1 MSQTSRASPGRAV
14 PPRARGAAAFR
25 ALPVALDVSPEGEPV
40 SRSSPPAGLAEDRA
54 SGPSRGAVRLGP
66 LGDTIGFHLRLAQ
79 EASFAAFA
87 RRSAGANRAGQPVG
101 ALKPGRFA
109 MLAMIHEN
117 PGLSQTALGAAV
129 GRDKSTLT
137 PALVELERR
146 GLVRRDRGADR
157 RSYALSLTPAGE
169 AALEALGRHAALHD
183 RLLDRLVG
191 AENRD
196 AFLDT
201 LRRLIAGLD
210 TDGH

>member
-1 MSQTSRASPGRAV
+1 MPKARKGAGAVLRVLPAKSEQPG
-14 PPRARGAAAFR
+14 PEQPGQEPARGT
-25 ALPVALDVSPEGEPV
+25 
-40 SRSSPPAGLAEDRA
+40 
-54 SGPSRGAVRLGP
+54 VRLGP
-66 LGDTIGFHLRLAQ
+66 LADTIGFHLRLAQ

-87 RRSAGANRAGQPVG
+87 RRSAGAGHGRGLQSG
-101 ALKPGRFA
+101 LKPGRFA
-109 MLAMIHEN
+109 MLAMIREN

-137 PALVELERR
+137 PALAELERR

-157 RSYALSLTPAGE
+157 RSYALSLTQAGQT
-169 AALEALGRHAALHD
+169 ALEALSRHAEAHD
-183 RLLDRLVG
+183 RALDQLVG

-210 TDGH
+210 MDRH

>member
-1 MSQTSRASPGRAV
+1 MS
-14 PPRARGAAAFR
+14 
-25 ALPVALDVSPEGEPV
+25 
-40 SRSSPPAGLAEDRA
+40 
-54 SGPSRGAVRLGP
+54 LGP

-87 RRSAGANRAGQPVG
+87 RRSAGACRGGQPAA

-169 AALEALGRHAALHD
+169 AALDALGRHAALHD

-210 TDGH
+210 TERH